1 MSPGPLPS
9 ALGALDAIQARIA
22 GRPLMVFLD
31 YDGTLTPIVRRPEDA
46 ILSDAMRARV
56 RALAAH
62 VPVAIV
68 SGRDRAAVEA
78 LVALPE
84 LVYVGSHGFDVAGPA
99 GEEALRLEV
108 AAEFLPD
115 LDAAEAALRGRL
127 AGIRGTIVE
136 RKRLTLAAH
145 YRLVTAAHR
154 PRVAEAVDAV
164 RAAHPRLRKDA
175 GKAVLELRPDVEWD
189 KGRAVRWLL
198 ERVAPEGTGI
208 YLGDDLTDETA
219 FAALRGHGIGIAV
232 GVTTRETLA
241 ELALRDPEE
250 VGSFLHRLTAL
261 VAERAERL
269 A

>member
-9 ALGALDAIQARIA
+9 ALGALDAIRERIA
-22 GRPLMVFLD
+22 GRPVMVFLD

-46 ILSDAMRARV
+46 VLSDEMRARV
-56 RALAAH
+56 RALATR

-78 LVALPE
+78 LVGLPE
-84 LVYVGSHGFDVAGPA
+84 LVYVGSHGFDVIGPA
-99 GEEALRLEV
+99 AAGALRLEV

-115 LDAAEAALRGRL
+115 LDAAEVALRGRL
-127 AGIRGTIVE
+127 AGIRGAIVE

-145 YRLVTAAHR
+145 YRLVAGVHR
-154 PRVAEAVDAV
+154 PRLVEAVDAV

-198 ERVAPEGTGI
+198 ERVAPAGIGI

-219 FAALRGHGIGIAV
+219 FAALRGDGIGIAV

-241 ELALRDPEE
+241 ELVLRDPEE
-250 VGSFLHRLTAL
+250 VGSFLHQLTA
-261 VAERAERL
+261 RL

>member
-1 MSPGPLPS
+1 VSPGPLPS
-9 ALGALDAIQARIA
+9 ALGALDAIRERIA
-22 GRPLMVFLD
+22 GRPVMVFLD

-46 ILSDAMRARV
+46 VLSDEMRARV
-56 RALAAH
+56 RALAAR

-68 SGRDRAAVEA
+68 SGRDRAAVQS
-78 LVALPE
+78 LVDLPE
-84 LVYVGSHGFDVAGPA
+84 LIYVGSHGFDIDGPSGA
-99 GEEALRLEV
+99 ERLRLEV
-108 AAEFLPD
+108 AAEWVPD

-127 AGIRGTIVE
+127 AGIRGAIVE

-145 YRLVTAAHR
+145 YRLVAGVHR
-154 PRVAEAVDAV
+154 PKVVEAVDAV
-164 RAAHPRLRKDA
+164 RAAHPRLRRDA
-175 GKAVLELRPDVEWD
+175 GKAVFELRPDVEWD
-189 KGRAVRWLL
+189 KGHAVRWLL
-198 ERVAPEGTGI
+198 ERVAPAGVGL

-250 VGSFLHRLTAL
+250 VGSFLHRLTTQ
-261 VAERAERL
+261 L

>member
-1 MSPGPLPS
+1 VSIGPPPS
-9 ALGALDAIQARIA
+9 ALGALEAIRERIA
-22 GRPLMVFLD
+22 GRPVMVFLD

-46 ILSDAMRARV
+46 LLADDMRARV
-56 RALAAH
+56 RALATR

-84 LVYVGSHGFDVAGPA
+84 LIYVGSHGFDVTGPL
-99 GEEALRLEV
+99 GTNLRLEV
-108 AAEFLPD
+108 AAEYLPD

-127 AGIRGTIVE
+127 AEIRGAIVE

-145 YRLVTAAHR
+145 YRLVAGVHR
-154 PRVAEAVDAV
+154 PRVVEAVDAV
-164 RAAHPRLRKDA
+164 RAAHPRLRKEA

-189 KGRAVRWLL
+189 KGHAVRWLL
-198 ERVAPEGTGI
+198 ERVAPAGVGVYI
-208 YLGDDLTDETA
+208 GDDLTDETA
-219 FAALRGHGIGIAV
+219 FAALRGQGIGIAV
-232 GVTTRETLA
+232 GVTARVTLA

-250 VGSFLHRLTAL
+250 VGSFLHHLTAL
-261 VAERAERL
+261 VADRDEHL

>member
-1 MSPGPLPS
+1 VSPGPLPS
-9 ALGALDAIQARIA
+9 ALGALDAIRERIA
-22 GRPLMVFLD
+22 GRPVMVFLD

-46 ILSDAMRARV
+46 VLSDEMRARV
-56 RALAAH
+56 RALAAR

-68 SGRDRAAVEA
+68 SGRDRVAVES
-78 LVALPE
+78 LVDLPE
-84 LVYVGSHGFDVAGPA
+84 LIYVGSHGFDIEGPSGA
-99 GEEALRLEV
+99 ERLRLEV
-108 AAEFLPD
+108 AAEWVPD

-127 AGIRGTIVE
+127 AGIRGAIVE

-145 YRLVTAAHR
+145 YRLVAGVHR
-154 PRVAEAVDAV
+154 PKVIEAVDAV

-189 KGRAVRWLL
+189 KGHAVRWLL
-198 ERVAPEGTGI
+198 ERVAPAGVGL

-250 VGSFLHRLTAL
+250 VGSFLHRLTA
-261 VAERAERL
+261 EL

>member
-1 MSPGPLPS
+1 VSPGPLPS
-9 ALGALDAIQARIA
+9 ALGALDAIRERIA
-22 GRPLMVFLD
+22 GRPVMVFLD

-46 ILSDAMRARV
+46 VLSDGMRARV
-56 RALAAH
+56 RALAAR

-68 SGRDRAAVEA
+68 SGRDRAAVES
-78 LVALPE
+78 LVDLPE
-84 LVYVGSHGFDVAGPA
+84 LIYVGSHGFDIEGSSG
-99 GEEALRLEV
+99 GEHLRLEV
-108 AAEFLPD
+108 AAEWVPD

-127 AGIRGTIVE
+127 AGIRGAIVE

-145 YRLVTAAHR
+145 YRLVAGVHR
-154 PRVAEAVDAV
+154 PRVIEAVDAV
-164 RAAHPRLRKDA
+164 RAAHPRLRRDA

-189 KGRAVRWLL
+189 KGHAVRWLL
-198 ERVAPEGTGI
+198 ERVAPAGVGL

-241 ELALRDPEE
+241 ELELRDPDE
-250 VGSFLHRLTAL
+250 VGSFLHRLTA
-261 VAERAERL
+261 EL

>member
-1 MSPGPLPS
+1 VSPGPLPS
-9 ALGALDAIQARIA
+9 ALGALDAIRERIA
-22 GRPLMVFLD
+22 GRVVMVFLD

-46 ILSDAMRARV
+46 VLSDDMRARV
-56 RALAAH
+56 RALAAR
-62 VPVAIV
+62 VPVAVV

-78 LVALPE
+78 LVGLPG
-84 LVYVGSHGFDVAGPA
+84 LVYVGSHGFDVAGPP
-99 GEEALRLEV
+99 GRDSLRLEV
-108 AAEFLPD
+108 AADHLPD
-115 LDAAEAALRGRL
+115 LDAAEVALRGRL
-127 AGIRGTIVE
+127 AGIRGAIVE

-145 YRLVTAAHR
+145 YRLVAGVHR
-154 PRVAEAVDAV
+154 PRLVEAVDAV

-198 ERVAPEGTGI
+198 ERVAPAGIGI

-219 FAALRGHGIGIAV
+219 FAALRGDGIGIAV

-241 ELALRDPEE
+241 ELVLRDPEE
-250 VGSFLHRLTAL
+250 VGSFLHQLTA
-261 VAERAERL
+261 RL

>member
-1 MSPGPLPS
+1 MSLGPLPS
-9 ALGALDAIQARIA
+9 ALGALDAIRELFA
-22 GRPLMVFLD
+22 GRPVMVFLD

-46 ILSDAMRARV
+46 VLSDEMRARV
-56 RALAAH
+56 RALAAR

-68 SGRDRAAVEA
+68 SGRDRAAVQS
-78 LVALPE
+78 LVDLPE
-84 LVYVGSHGFDVAGPA
+84 LIYVGSHGFDIDGPSGA
-99 GEEALRLEV
+99 ERLRLEV
-108 AAEFLPD
+108 AADYVPD

-127 AGIRGTIVE
+127 AGIRGAIVE

-145 YRLVTAAHR
+145 YRLVAGVHR
-154 PRVAEAVDAV
+154 PKVVEAVDAV

-189 KGRAVRWLL
+189 KGHAVRWLL
-198 ERVAPEGTGI
+198 ERVAPAGVGL

-241 ELALRDPEE
+241 ELELRDPDE
-250 VGSFLHRLTAL
+250 VGSFLHRLTA
-261 VAERAERL
+261 EL

>member
-9 ALGALDAIQARIA
+9 ALGALDAIRERIA
-22 GRPLMVFLD
+22 GRPVMVFLD

-46 ILSDAMRARV
+46 VLSHEMRARV
-56 RALAAH
+56 RALAAR

-68 SGRDRAAVEA
+68 SGRDRAAVES
-78 LVALPE
+78 LVDLPE
-84 LVYVGSHGFDVAGPA
+84 LIYVGSHGFDIEGPSGA
-99 GEEALRLEV
+99 ERLRLEV
-108 AAEFLPD
+108 GDPLGRD

-127 AGIRGTIVE
+127 AGIRGAIVE

-145 YRLVTAAHR
+145 YRLVAGVHR
-154 PRVAEAVDAV
+154 PKVIEAVDAV

-189 KGRAVRWLL
+189 KGHAVRWLL
-198 ERVAPEGTGI
+198 ERVAPAGVGL

-250 VGSFLHRLTAL
+250 VGSFLHRLTA
-261 VAERAERL
+261 EL